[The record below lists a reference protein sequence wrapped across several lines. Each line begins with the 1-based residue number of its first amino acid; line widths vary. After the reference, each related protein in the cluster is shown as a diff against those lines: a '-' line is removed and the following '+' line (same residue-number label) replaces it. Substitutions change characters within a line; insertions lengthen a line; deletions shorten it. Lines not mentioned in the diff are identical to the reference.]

1 MSSPQPVINEQPELI
16 PMVAGRPVTLGFGA
30 DNPHHHKA
38 TLKTAEWHTGLL
50 CCCSGGA
57 GTCLYGFCCPP
68 CATASARSRFD
79 NSDWWMNLFF
89 LNSYTAYKMISEGY
103 SIETDP
109 CCDCYT
115 CRCDICRGFWCMPC
129 TVVQMLN
136 EVKFR
141 NPLGPNP
148 DNAIYFG
155 PQEANE
161 NWQYGLCSCTA
172 KMETCPFITVAG
184 LIPVLDLFCLSAFNA
199 QALTIQEN
207 HIHNGHGLSTM
218 EHGYDFSDGCCTCG
232 YDGWW
237 FNWCCVNAVITRNY
251 IREDN
256 QIGGCCKSLRFVNI
270 FMEDILPTW
279 CCYACTTCQNLNEV
293 LYRSENEGTSER
305 AMTGMNRLDDS
316 FEDTNP
322 FSLFGLC

>member
-1 MSSPQPVINEQPELI
+1 MPFTLDHKKLTKTGS
-16 PMVAGRPVTLGFGA
+16 MACAVARYSFLAFQQLPLC
-30 DNPHHHKA
+30 
-38 TLKTAEWHTGLL
+38 LKW
-50 CCCSGGA
+50 
-57 GTCLYGFCCPP
+57 
-68 CATASARSRFD
+68 
-79 NSDWWMNLFF
+79 
-89 LNSYTAYKMISEGY
+89 
-103 SIETDP
+103 SIQ
-109 CCDCYT
+109 
-115 CRCDICRGFWCMPC
+115 RI
-129 TVVQMLN
+129 
-136 EVKFR
+136 
-141 NPLGPNP
+141 
-148 DNAIYFG
+148 
-155 PQEANE
+155 
-161 NWQYGLCSCTA
+161 WQA

-279 CCYACTTCQNLNEV
+279 CCYACTTCQV
-293 LYRSENEGTSER
+293 FVVTF
-305 AMTGMNRLDDS
+305 TK
-316 FEDTNP
+316 F
-322 FSLFGLC
+322 